1 MQARLRAASRTAAS
15 GWRGGRARATLC
27 VLFTFSSRAKL
38 AAGNP
43 SAAMLAGR
51 PCASHPRCSPS
62 LLALVQLSAI
72 ADCGAMGKDRRGGSL
87 MPCYRLA
94 HLPRST
100 GPRCCGTALS
110 APPASVTAPS
120 SGLVQC
126 TSSTG
131 RAQCVAQKVDTLPSR
146 AVCSAVLRWLC
157 RTSTAACSS
166 SARLHSACARS
177 GVSARRRVAGAHP
190 QSLPGAHR
198 GHALR
203 AGLDHVQAAVG
214 RGKARGHRQVHALDV
229 RLRRVGL
236 RPRPAPVSAP
246 ARRCGSRSSGPH
258 RMGLVLKV
266 LRRQRRRIVH
276 RAWRQ
281 ALSDEREHVQ
291 QAHAVACG
299 PRAGRLSG
307 GEPSGTPAPAAGL
320 SRAHLAGRGA
330 AGSTRRLPATPAMR
344 SRRSAACPPPAST
357 AFASSQTRR
366 RGRTSLSSTATT
378 SVRACAA
385 GRSCAPAA
393 LAPSLPAQ
401 VHDQPVLALLLPRR
415 QCRPR
420 AGRRGLP
427 AACWVPRRRCALGC
441 TCQSGMCRGW
451 LT

>member
-1 MQARLRAASRTAAS
+1 VQARLRAASRTAAS

-236 RPRPAPVSAP
+236 RPGPAPGERARAAP
-246 ARRCGSRSSGPH
+246 WQP
-258 RMGLVLKV
+258 LE
-266 LRRQRRRIVH
+266 
-276 RAWRQ
+276 RAAPR
-281 ALSDEREHVQ
+281 
-291 QAHAVACG
+291 G
-299 PRAGRLSG
+299 PRTQS
-307 GEPSGTPAPAAGL
+307 
-320 SRAHLAGRGA
+320 
-330 AGSTRRLPATPAMR
+330 PATPAAARSTPSPAPGAPGRAAARAAGAR
-344 SRRSAACPPPAST
+344 SRLRSPSGAAQRGRAVWYTSACGRPQSGSPCRKRCRRVHSKAASDSCHAIT
-357 AFASSQTRR
+357 QVCGTCTPGRHRAVPKTRS

-385 GRSCAPAA
+385 GRSCALAACSTPVPAH
-393 LAPSLPAQ
+393 
-401 VHDQPVLALLLPRR
+401 VHDQPVLSLLLPRR
-415 QCRPR
+415 QCRPC
-420 AGRRGLP
+420 AGRRGFP
-427 AACWVPRRRCALGC
+427 AACWVPRRRYALGC
-441 TCQSGMCRGW
+441 TCQSGLCRGW